1 MNRRWLFAGL
11 LAALGLTAP
20 VMSAQAT
27 TISGG
32 RYGDVIVGQP
42 HGLMRGFVVLFS
54 SLTGWTAADEQ
65 SAEQLAQHGMLVVG
79 VDTGRYAATLASN
92 HEACHHLD
100 GDAEAI
106 SHQLQREVDSK
117 TYFTPIMAGRDEGG
131 LLAEQVLSAAPT
143 NTIAGA
149 VSVDPLPTLD
159 SRFNPCP
166 PDPTIIHDRGLPGFW
181 ALGTTA
187 ALPTPIQSLTTRL
200 RHDGAQLEVRNFPA
214 DTAES
219 SILLT
224 LSESH
229 LGSRA
234 PDEEDVSD
242 LPLVEL
248 PAAHPTNMLAI
259 VISGDGGWR
268 DLDKTIAQDLQ
279 SWGISVVGL
288 DSLRYFWSKK
298 TPEQTAK
305 DLARIMRFYTTH
317 WHVRSIALI
326 GYSFGADV
334 LPFVYNRLPTRQRDE
349 VALLA
354 LLGFAR
360 AADFEIR
367 VLGWLGMPP
376 SSTALPVQPEI
387 VKVPPALVQ
396 CFYGSDE
403 EDTICPELQRLK
415 MAVIRTSGGHHF
427 GRDYENL
434 TRAILDKWRHRLT
447 QG

>member
-1 MNRRWLFAGL
+1 MNYRHLLAGL
-11 LAALGLTAP
+11 LAVVGLAAP
-20 VMSAQAT
+20 VIPAQTAT
-27 TISGG
+27 LAGR
-32 RYGDVIVGQP
+32 RYGDVIISQP
-42 HGLMRGFVVLFS
+42 QGSVRGFVILFS
-54 SLTGWTAADEQ
+54 ALTGWTDADQHAADRLSQ
-65 SAEQLAQHGMLVVG
+65 QDMLVVG
-79 VDTGRYAATLASN
+79 VDTRRYEARLATF
-92 HEACHHLD
+92 HETCHHLV

-106 SHQLQREVDSK
+106 SHQLQR
-117 TYFTPIMAGRDEGG
+117 TLGTAAYFTPILAGQGEGG
-131 LLAEQVLSAAPT
+131 LLAERILSAAPS

-149 VSVDPLPTLD
+149 ISINPAPTLD
-159 SRFNPCP
+159 SGFSPCP

-181 ALGTTA
+181 AVGTTEALA
-187 ALPTPIQSLTTRL
+187 APLLSMVTRL
-200 RHDGAQLEVRNFPA
+200 RQEGANLALQNFPIG
-214 DTAES
+214 TAETAM
-219 SILLT
+219 LLA
-224 LSESH
+224 LSEPH

-234 PDEEDVSD
+234 PDEEDISG

-248 PAAHPTNMLAI
+248 PAANSTNMLAI
-259 VISGDGGWR
+259 VMSGDGGWR
-268 DLDKTIAQDLQ
+268 DLDKTIAHDLQ
-279 SWGISVVGL
+279 SSGVSVIGL